1 MDKVIYYKIN
11 GVRKPLGERARS
23 IEEAK
28 YKYLAAYPAS
38 GSMTTIDVNED
49 ATTFTIN
56 IKTSGGRGRRGSKRR
71 SRNSRRSSRS
81 RSRSSRSRSSRR
93 RSSRRSRK

>member
-38 GSMTTIDVNED
+38 GYMTTMDVNED

-56 IKTSGGRGRRGSKRR
+56 IKTTGGRGRRGTKR
-71 SRNSRRSSRS
+71 
-81 RSRSSRSRSSRR
+81 RSSRR
-93 RSSRRSRK
+93 RSSRRSSRGRSSRRSRK

>member
-38 GSMTTIDVNED
+38 GSMTTMDVNED

-56 IKTSGGRGRRGSKRR
+56 IKTSGGRGRGRPRTGTKRR
-71 SRNSRRSSRS
+71 RSRRSSRS
-81 RSRSSRSRSSRR
+81 RSRRS
-93 RSSRRSRK
+93 SSRRSRK

>member
-38 GSMTTIDVNED
+38 GSMTTMDVNED

-56 IKTSGGRGRRGSKRR
+56 IKTIGGRGRRGSKRR
-71 SRNSRRSSRS
+71 RSRRSSR
-81 RSRSSRSRSSRR
+81 SRSRSSRR